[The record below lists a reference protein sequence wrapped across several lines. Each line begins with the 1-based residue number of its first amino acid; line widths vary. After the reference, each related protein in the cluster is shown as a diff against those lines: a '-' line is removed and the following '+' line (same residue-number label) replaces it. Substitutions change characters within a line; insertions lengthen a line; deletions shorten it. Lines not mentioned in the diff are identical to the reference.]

1 LRWAANDNGTPRIP
15 TGRPIVR
22 RLQLRADRRE
32 ILAKDSPTEA
42 AQSARQAKEKAFVGA
57 MLAFPA
63 MGRIVVGR
71 SLSSAAR
78 ALGPSWSQR
87 AHQTLCLAAWLVL
100 WVLCAA
106 PQVLPASFEELTATS
121 FGALVRVVLWLAF
134 SIAGVE
140 LVLAFIERES
150 SAARLRRALRLSPV
164 VGFAAALGAAAFFA
178 PFRFAE
184 VGYLVTALVVSVLA
198 GLAAAQSSRA
208 YLPLLV
214 FALGYL
220 LHSVGIVA
228 ALDASASSHA
238 QPMLDARLGALAL
251 LACVIAVAS
260 QSAYAERSQQSRT
273 QRNLLDSARK
283 YRHVYYSAPVALLSV
298 DLAGQIQRWNDQAS
312 LLFKGL
318 LRQGRVNTLGVLLG
332 EERAG
337 ALLAQTMGQGRHRCE
352 VRVAFADAERIV
364 EVDALLAA
372 DAIEISFVDVTERTL
387 LAQTLE
393 HMAYHDSLTEQLN
406 LHGLE
411 REIRRVAA
419 RVAAGEVASLFYVD
433 LRRFKAVNDVF
444 GHAAGNALVAE
455 VARRI
460 EASVPAGASIARLG
474 GDEFLV
480 VLPDCPLDRA
490 RLVAQATRAA
500 IVADAYEVDG
510 KRIRVAA
517 STGVVELAADMGA
530 AELIAYASA
539 TCREAARDRD
549 SGIAA
554 AQSSGEHLARYRAEV
569 ELGLRL
575 RTSLPIER
583 IAVFAQPIVPL
594 RRPGRE
600 HASMSYEVLLRE
612 RDENGSFLPPG
623 RLIAAAERHGAMRR
637 IDWHMLERTL
647 QHLDENREH
656 AAKIDFITVNLSG
669 ISLNDEHFLADA
681 HALLRESPA
690 VASRVCLEIT
700 ESVAMFDV
708 RSTGRFVDRMRSL
721 GVRIALDDFGAGYS
735 SFAYLRELPASLVKI
750 DGQFMPGI
758 DAQPRNQVIVSGIRR
773 LTEELGMACVAEWV
787 EDVPALAFLLRVRMD
802 YAQGF
807 VLARPAP
814 IEHWLGQ
821 AVDLAPLV
829 TARACQGGTRPAS
842 PHAPDGAAGRA
853 ARPRA
858 DAARAHAVGP
868 TTAHEPVTSP

>member
-1 LRWAANDNGTPRIP
+1 
-15 TGRPIVR
+15 
-22 RLQLRADRRE
+22 
-32 ILAKDSPTEA
+32 
-42 AQSARQAKEKAFVGA
+42 
-57 MLAFPA
+57 M
-63 MGRIVVGR
+63 
-71 SLSSAAR
+71 
-78 ALGPSWSQR
+78 
-87 AHQTLCLAAWLVL
+87 
-100 WVLCAA
+100 
-106 PQVLPASFEELTATS
+106 SFEELTATS
-121 FGALVRVVLWLAF
+121 FGALLRVVLWLAF
-134 SIAGVE
+134 PIAGVE

-150 SAARLRRALRLSPV
+150 SAARLRRALRAAPLL
-164 VGFAAALGAAAFFA
+164 GFVAALGVGALYA

-184 VGYLVTALVVSVLA
+184 AGYLVTALVVAVLA

-208 YLPLLV
+208 HLPLLV

-220 LHSVGIVA
+220 LHAVGIVA
-228 ALDASASSHA
+228 ALDTWASPHA
-238 QPMLDARLGALAL
+238 HPMLDARLGALAL
-251 LACVIAVAS
+251 LACMVAIAAH
-260 QSAYAERSQQSRT
+260 SAYAERSQQNRT

-298 DLAGQIQRWNDQAS
+298 DLAGQIQRWNDLAS
-312 LLFKGL
+312 LLFKGM
-318 LRQGRVNTLGVLLG
+318 LRQGRVNTLGALLG

-337 ALLAQTMGQGRHRCE
+337 LLLMQTIGQGRHRCE
-352 VRVAFADAERIV
+352 VRVAFEEAERIV

-372 DAIEISFVDVTERTL
+372 DTIEISFVDVTERTL

-411 REIRRVAA
+411 REIRQVTERVAG
-419 RVAAGEVASLFYVD
+419 GEVASLFYVD
-433 LRRFKAVNDVF
+433 LHRFKAIVDVF

-460 EASVPAGASIARLG
+460 EASLPPGAPVARLG

-480 VLPDCPLDRA
+480 VLPACPLDRA
-490 RLVAQATRAA
+490 RLVAQSTRSA
-500 IVADAYEVDG
+500 IVAQAYEVDG
-510 KRIRVAA
+510 KRIRVEA
-517 STGVVELAADMGA
+517 STGVVELAADMSA

-539 TCREAARDRD
+539 TCREAARGNDC
-549 SGIAA
+549 GVVA

-575 RTSLPIER
+575 RTSLPVER

-594 RRPGRE
+594 RRPGCE

-612 RDENGSFLPPG
+612 RDENGGFLPPG
-623 RLIAAAERHGAMRR
+623 RLIAVAERHGAMRR

-647 QHLDENREH
+647 QHLDQHREH
-656 AAKIDFITVNLSG
+656 ARTIDFVTVNLSG

-681 HALLRESPA
+681 HALLRDCPA
-690 VASRVCLEIT
+690 AAARVCLEIT

-758 DAQPRNQVIVSGIRR
+758 GAQLRNQVIVSGIRR

-787 EDVPALAFLLRVRMD
+787 EDVPALAFLLGVRMD

-814 IEHWLGQ
+814 IEHWLRHS
-821 AVDLAPLV
+821 VDLAPLV
-829 TARACQGGTRPAS
+829 EARASNPSAGRQAPAGV
-842 PHAPDGAAGRA
+842 AGGAARSRSGAPARA
-853 ARPRA
+853 AE
-858 DAARAHAVGP
+858 HASTP
-868 TTAHEPVTSP
+868 ETATSP